1 MTALKYFT
9 PKLVSLL
16 PLEFRKRF
24 NLRFWANEYIDL
36 GPLLHRISP
45 SDHNYNFVVQT
56 TQSNARP
63 VISLEPAQKAK
74 RIIAIDQWIT
84 AFQTFVAIYTV
95 RFPKDA
101 PALMKYSET
110 VRDLAAKNAHWR
122 YYDENFRFLRQKT
135 LFPWDQIHWELWL
148 QALHMQKAAPV
159 ASSDARNKNLKWPFP
174 SGYCWK
180 FHRGEKCSG
189 YNFSHECFKRAS
201 QHPANKCAFPKRIS
215 HPASTTMPRTASS
228 TAVPGKP
235 ARQSRPVSSNVNTNQ
250 SR

>member
-1 MTALKYFT
+1 M
-9 PKLVSLL
+9 
-16 PLEFRKRF
+16 
-24 NLRFWANEYIDL
+24 
-36 GPLLHRISP
+36 
-45 SDHNYNFVVQT
+45 
-56 TQSNARP
+56 
-63 VISLEPAQKAK
+63 
-74 RIIAIDQWIT
+74 
-84 AFQTFVAIYTV
+84 

-148 QALHMQKAAPV
+148 QAHHMQKAAPV
-159 ASSDARNKNLKWPFP
+159 ASSDARNNNLKSPFP

-180 FHRGEKCSG
+180 FHWGAKCSSC
-189 YNFSHECFKRAS
+189 NFSHECFKCGS

-215 HPASTTMPRTASS
+215 HPASTTMPRTAPS
-228 TAVPGKP
+228 TNVPGKP
-235 ARQSRPVSSNVNTNQ
+235 ATQSRPVSSNVNTNQ

>member
-1 MTALKYFT
+1 M
-9 PKLVSLL
+9 SLS
-16 PLEFRKRF
+16 PLEYSEKIQSKI
-24 NLRFWANEYIDL
+24 WANEYIDL
-36 GPLLHRISP
+36 GTLLHRTSP
-45 SDHNYNFVVQT
+45 SDYKYNFVVQT
-56 TQSNARP
+56 TQSNDRP

-122 YYDENFRFLRQKT
+122 YYDENSRFLRQKT

-148 QALHMQKAAPV
+148 QAHHMQKAAPV
-159 ASSDARNKNLKWPFP
+159 ASSDARNKNLKSPFP

-180 FHRGEKCSG
+180 FHRGECGNVPAAISATNVLNVDLSIPPTNVPFQSE
-189 YNFSHECFKRAS
+189 YHIQHQQPCHERHRVKYGLDYWTLGPLDYFLD
-201 QHPANKCAFPKRIS
+201 HFLDYF
-215 HPASTTMPRTASS
+215 MD
-228 TAVPGKP
+228 
-235 ARQSRPVSSNVNTNQ
+235 
-250 SR
+250 